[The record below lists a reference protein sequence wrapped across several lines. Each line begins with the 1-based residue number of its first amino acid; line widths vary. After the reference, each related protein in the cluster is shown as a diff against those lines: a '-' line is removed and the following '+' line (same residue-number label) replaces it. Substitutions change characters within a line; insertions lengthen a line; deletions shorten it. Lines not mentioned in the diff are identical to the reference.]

1 MQRGR
6 CLRSSIKA
14 TCLFWRP
21 SDCQKQFFLDAI
33 ALLLGCSWDDFHC
46 NFEANLPLRI
56 PVMCVQ
62 IREDTKT
69 GIYVDGL
76 TEEYV
81 SNVKDVMQ
89 LLIKV
94 FFFWVSFSLTLFS
107 FIC

>member
-1 MQRGR
+1 LPKKKFFR
-6 CLRSSIKA
+6 CNSS
-14 TCLFWRP
+14 
-21 SDCQKQFFLDAI
+21 
-33 ALLLGCSWDDFHC
+33 LLGCSWDDFHC

-94 FFFWVSFSLTLFS
+94 FFFWVSFSLTLF
-107 FIC
+107 FIHLLGISKASK

>member
-1 MQRGR
+1 MFQ
-6 CLRSSIKA
+6 
-14 TCLFWRP
+14 RP
-21 SDCQKQFFLDAI
+21 SDCQIFFIVDAI
-33 ALLLGCSWDDFHC
+33 PLLLGCAWDDFHC

-81 SNVKDVMQ
+81 SNVKDVMR

-94 FFFWVSFSLTLFS
+94 FFLWVSFSLTLFS